1 MQRLKLSVG
10 NLVMVSE
17 FRPDGQPHPHAGKT
31 GVIVRLL
38 DPNDEEREN
47 LSSNEPKFGM
57 VKLDDGRPPNNLI
70 CVSLECLEGYKLT
83 HVERHDWQTM
93 SDEEFAEWFRNLKLK
108 ALDAT
113 ESKRLRKPAQAINA
127 KRQEIPRF
135 KMTEGRR
142 EPKSC
147 SFCGRPQDVF
157 LPMITSASGSAS
169 VCLYCIMRFQPPY
182 AWGTEQKRRLE
193 QAKALCV
200 PPSRWKKIS
209 NG

>member
-17 FRPDGQPHPHAGKT
+17 FRPDGTPHPHAGKT
-31 GVIVRLL
+31 GVITRLL
-38 DPNDEEREN
+38 LPDEEEREN
-47 LSSNEPKFGM
+47 LSSEELKFGM
-57 VKLDDGRPPNNLI
+57 VKLDDGIPPKNFI
-70 CVSLECLEGYKLT
+70 CVSLDCLDTLMKWGRPKSFTAKSQIPQGY
-83 HVERHDWQTM
+83 M
-93 SDEEFAEWFRNLKLK
+93 
-108 ALDAT
+108 
-113 ESKRLRKPAQAINA
+113 
-127 KRQEIPRF
+127 
-135 KMTEGRR
+135 MTEGRR

-147 SFCGRPQDVF
+147 SFCGRPHDVF

-182 AWGTEQKRRLE
+182 AWAGEHKRRLE
-193 QAKALCV
+193 QARALCV